1 MSGDDFAKMPLSRP
15 WNAPEWHDRAFK
27 ASDMIKMDVY
37 SFGMLCLW
45 FLFQEN
51 EQYPGQNAI
60 RGLKSNDTL
69 RVLAQQLIVTT
80 VGLDNEQKSN
90 LESFFNLTLVRDPKR
105 RDMGFEQLSHLL
117 IPDR

>member
-1 MSGDDFAKMPLSRP
+1 MSDNDFAKMPLSRP
-15 WNAPEWHDRAFK
+15 WNAPEWHHRAFK

-45 FLFQEN
+45 FLFQGN

-60 RGLKSNDTL
+60 EGLKSNDTL

-80 VGLDNEQKSN
+80 VGLDNEQKSK
-90 LESFFNLTLVRDPKR
+90 LERFFNLTLVRDPKGR
-105 RDMGFEQLSHLL
+105 GAGFERLLHLL
-117 IPDR
+117 IHDR